1 MKKGIIIL
9 LATMILI
16 LAPGKY
22 QKLHAD
28 ETTNLLLVAMAALD
42 EKRNMLMNYVEE
54 LKEKYEWLEAIE
66 TVEKIDELLD
76 LTICSEETFYLY
88 GAISNDM
95 SCFKMIEFEQVLF
108 DYSASLDWL
117 YMALSSLTME
127 SGERIRTLDQ
137 AIDYVKDLQN
147 KMNTYNIEMESS
159 FRASIMKDYVYK
171 GSGDAW
177 MINRY

>member
-1 MKKGIIIL
+1 
-9 LATMILI
+9 
-16 LAPGKY
+16 
-22 QKLHAD
+22 
-28 ETTNLLLVAMAALD
+28 
-42 EKRNMLMNYVEE
+42 
-54 LKEKYEWLEAIE
+54 
-66 TVEKIDELLD
+66 
-76 LTICSEETFYLY
+76 
-88 GAISNDM
+88 
-95 SCFKMIEFEQVLF
+95 
-108 DYSASLDWL
+108 
-117 YMALSSLTME
+117 MALSSLTME